1 MQHHTNRLAVA
12 ESDTRII
19 FLRHKIDIQFEERE
33 QTPDIILVK
42 PHGSD
47 VILFVGFDQERRDSH
62 VRFGKIRSYFEAHRQ
77 TAPHLAVQIER
88 IDRIDGTLGI
98 EVVGK
103 HIDQI
108 IVDIQRRII
117 SNRIDFNLGKK
128 FPRQLAHRIAQRFA
142 SLVVLAEKL
151 LEFRLEKLLAIG
163 RNQRRKTLAVTFVG
177 PNQIDHFVLFFSIR
191 ERASRR

>member
-12 ESDTRII
+12 ESDARII

-98 EVVGK
+98 ELSAS
-103 HIDQI
+103 
-108 IVDIQRRII
+108 I
-117 SNRIDFNLGKK
+117 SIKSSSTSNVAL
-128 FPRQLAHRIAQRFA
+128 
-142 SLVVLAEKL
+142 
-151 LEFRLEKLLAIG
+151 
-163 RNQRRKTLAVTFVG
+163 
-177 PNQIDHFVLFFSIR
+177 
-191 ERASRR
+191 